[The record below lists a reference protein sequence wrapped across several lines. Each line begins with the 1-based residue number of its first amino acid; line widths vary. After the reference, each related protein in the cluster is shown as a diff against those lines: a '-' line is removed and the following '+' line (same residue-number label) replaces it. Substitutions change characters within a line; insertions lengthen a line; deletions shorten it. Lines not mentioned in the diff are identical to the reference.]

1 MAYFWVN
8 QNKTYRHERDGQF
21 LWAPKLDEGGNS
33 QHHWTTMT
41 KVQPGDV
48 IFSYVNKTIKAVST
62 AKTSAFDAQQP
73 ASFAGKMW
81 EDDGWQIDVQFE
93 ELSQPLV
100 LSELIE
106 ELRPALPSKYS
117 PLNRNDEGNQGY
129 LFPLP
134 PAAGRILLSILD
146 RQALKTD
153 EPDAEADL
161 SSAIRK
167 LDLPA
172 TQRLALVNSRIGQGP
187 FRDNLLTYWS
197 SKCAV
202 TGLSEPKLLTASH
215 IKPWRDSNNEERLDL
230 HNGLLLSPSYDALFD
245 KGFISFNDDGNV
257 VLSSAINEK
266 EFEKT
271 GISRLAK
278 LRQLDTK
285 HRIYLRYHR
294 EQILLK

>member
-41 KVQPGDV
+41 EVQPGDV
-48 IFSYVNKTIKAVST
+48 IFSYVNQTIKAVST
-62 AKTSAFDAQQP
+62 AKTSASDAQQP
-73 ASFAGKMW
+73 ASFTGKIW
-81 EDDGWQIDVQFE
+81 DDDGWRVDVQFE
-93 ELSQPLV
+93 ELSRPLV
-100 LSELIE
+100 ISDIIE
-106 ELRPALPSKYS
+106 ELRPTLPSKYS
-117 PLNRNDEGNQGY
+117 PLNRNDGGNQGY

-134 PAAGRILLSILD
+134 PAAGHILLSILD
-146 RQALKTD
+146 RQALETD

-167 LDLPA
+167 LDLPE

-197 SKCAV
+197 GKCAV

-245 KGFISFNDDGNV
+245 KGFISFNEDGNV
-257 VLSSAINEK
+257 ILSSAINE
-266 EFEKT
+266 EEYEKA
-271 GISRLAK
+271 GIKTHATLLKLDAK
-278 LRQLDTK
+278 
-285 HRIYLRYHR
+285 HHPYLRYHQ
-294 EQILLK
+294 EHILL